1 MGARAMSAS
10 RLARVAPTALRVSR
24 SFQTTAPAK
33 GAVSTIGT
41 LGCVGIMGT
50 AAKYDLVQQAIP
62 KNEHQV
68 LAWIGG
74 MFVFGNM
81 ARMGGSKEEAPAGGT
96 TSISTSSWP
105 TLRRRRSEDVGQLQV
120 LDSTWIDQP
129 TVKHM
134 PCQSHG

>member
-10 RLARVAPTALRVSR
+10 RLARVAPTALRASR

-81 ARMGGSKEEAPAGGT
+81 ARMGGSKEEAPAGGDDFDFDKFMAD
-96 TSISTSSWP
+96 
-105 TLRRRRSEDVGQLQV
+105 LE
-120 LDSTWIDQP
+120 
-129 TVKHM
+129 KEEK
-134 PCQSHG
+134 